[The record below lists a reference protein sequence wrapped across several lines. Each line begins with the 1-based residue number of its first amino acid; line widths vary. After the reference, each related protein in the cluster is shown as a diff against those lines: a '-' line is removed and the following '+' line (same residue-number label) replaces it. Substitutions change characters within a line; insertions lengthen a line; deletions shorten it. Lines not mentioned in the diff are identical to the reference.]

1 MASPKLL
8 ADSSC
13 VFDSLP
19 TPFSLFG
26 PPSHFLSPFPLFIS
40 QLIFHYLQQHENM
53 HILVSIDP
61 NGKPDIFSSMYFS
74 LSLSLRSTF
83 LRRMPLTKKRRVCRA
98 KPRRTLARGRLV
110 LTPWCPPTPLGW
122 SLWLSRP
129 SPGGQSAEP
138 AWTPSHCSAAAGRAY
153 EIISALPLISHVG
166 GLRVRKGKCLPPF
179 SIIVFRGRMGTRILI
194 SRLPECFAAPW
205 LLPNMSCLGTLC
217 RRVLVRTTYF
227 AF

>member
-1 MASPKLL
+1 MSELLKCALCIVMASPKLL
-8 ADSSC
+8 ADSSSC

-110 LTPWCPPTPLGW
+110 
-122 SLWLSRP
+122 SSH
-129 SPGGQSAEP
+129 P
-138 AWTPSHCSAAAGRAY
+138 AWMEPLALQAQPWWPVCRACLD
-153 EIISALPLISHVG
+153 SVPL
-166 GLRVRKGKCLPPF
+166 
-179 SIIVFRGRMGTRILI
+179 
-194 SRLPECFAAPW
+194 
-205 LLPNMSCLGTLC
+205 LC
-217 RRVLVRTTYF
+217 RSWKGL
-227 AF
+227 